1 MDSIDHPF
9 ATIGAALGAQAVA
22 RPDAPAIHFP
32 DSGARLTYLDWWH
45 EAQRVAGGLVAL
57 GVRPGDHVA
66 LLAQNRVEWP
76 VVQVAVALC
85 GAVLV
90 PVNTHF
96 TGDDLGYVL
105 AHSRARVLFLS
116 NRFRSN
122 DYLANVRRLRPDLP
136 ALEHVVVLDEPED
149 DALSW
154 AELDGPPPDIGLAA
168 PEAVAALLYTSGT
181 TGFPK
186 GALLS
191 HRAMLFC
198 SWQVTRR
205 LAIDGS
211 DRWTS
216 FIPLFH
222 CAGCIM
228 TMLGVLQRG
237 ACYVGI
243 AAFDPVAMFRVIA
256 EERCT
261 VLSGVPTSY
270 LAMLEHPER
279 GRFDLSSLRTGTCGG
294 ANANA
299 EMLRACARDFPIP
312 HLANVYG
319 QTETATIVS
328 CPAFDDPQRFDTVGP
343 VLDGCE
349 LRITHPATGAHLA
362 HGEIGQVETRGPMV
376 MEGYFEAP
384 QATAE
389 TLAADGWLRTGDLG
403 YLTAD
408 GRLCIAGGR
417 LRDLIIRGGENIY
430 PAEVENRIVAHP
442 AVSDAAVFA
451 VSDRYYGEVPA
462 AAIVLAG
469 ATTADEL
476 AAHCRECLAR
486 FKVPARWF
494 VVEAFPKTA
503 SGKIRKVALQQ
514 AAAEGALADL
524 P

>member
-1 MDSIDHPF
+1 MEILDHPF
-9 ATIGAALGAQAVA
+9 ATIGAALRAQAHA
-22 RPDAPAIHFP
+22 RPDAPAILFP
-32 DSGARLTYLDWWH
+32 ESGARLTYRDWWR
-45 EAQRVAGGLVAL
+45 EAQRVAGGLCAM

-76 VVQVAVALC
+76 VVQAAVALC

-96 TGDDLGYVL
+96 LGDDLGYVL
-105 AHSRARVLFLS
+105 RHSRARVLILS

-122 DYLANVRRLRPDLP
+122 DYLANVRRLRPQLP
-136 ALEHVVVLDEPED
+136 ALEHVVVLDEPQE
-149 DALSW
+149 DALAW
-154 AELDGPPPDIGLAA
+154 ADLAGPAPDGERAG

-198 SWQVTRR
+198 AWQVTRR
-205 LAIDGS
+205 LAIDGN

-228 TMLGVLQRG
+228 AMLGVLQRG
-237 ACYVGI
+237 ACYVGV
-243 AAFDPVAMFRVIA
+243 AAFDPVAMFRVI
-256 EERCT
+256 EQQRCT

-270 LAMLEHPER
+270 LAMLEHPAR
-279 GRFDLSSLRTGTCGG
+279 GDFDLSSLRTGTCGG
-294 ANANA
+294 ANAHA
-299 EMLRACARDFPIP
+299 DMLRACARDFPIP

-319 QTETATIVS
+319 QTETATIVT

-343 VLDGCE
+343 VLDACE
-349 LRITHPATGAHLA
+349 LRITHPATGAALA
-362 HGEIGQVETRGPMV
+362 QGEIGQVETRGPMV
-376 MEGYFEAP
+376 MDGYFEAP
-384 QATAE
+384 EATAE

-451 VSDRYYGEVPA
+451 VPDRYYGEVPA
-462 AAIVLAG
+462 AALVLAG
-469 ATTADEL
+469 QTTAAEL
-476 AAHCRECLAR
+476 DAHCRESLAR
-486 FKVPARWF
+486 FKVPARWY

-514 AAAEGALADL
+514 DAAEGTLTEL